1 MGIRTKKVG
10 ITGKYAT
17 RYGQK
22 LRKQVKAIEILQ
34 RVRSICPFCGKKSI
48 KRQAAGIWKCRG
60 CRRAIAG
67 GAWEFVTTAAT
78 TAKTTINRLKKNLES
93 RKKPEIENEEEQEEE
108 QKKQNKKEKG
118 EKKEKKG
125 KKDENV
131 NVYEDISSIDIKE
144 EFQGKLGFSP
154 IIKEVAFL
162 K

>member
-1 MGIRTKKVG
+1 MGIRTKTVG
-10 ITGKYAT
+10 IPGKYAT

-34 RVRSICPFCGKKSI
+34 RVKSICPFCGKKSI
-48 KRQAAGIWKCRG
+48 RREAAGIWKCRG

-93 RKKPEIENEEEQEEE
+93 RKKPELEREEDEEEEDQK
-108 QKKQNKKEKG
+108 QKKGQKEKG

-125 KKDENV
+125 KKENK
-131 NVYEDISSIDIKE
+131 DKDKDKKKE
-144 EFQGKLGFSP
+144 GKKAP
-154 IIKEVAFL
+154 K
-162 K
+162 KK

>member
-93 RKKPEIENEEEQEEE
+93 RKKPELENEEEDEEE
-108 QKKQNKKEKG
+108 QKTQKKGQKEKG
-118 EKKEKKG
+118 KKKDKKG
-125 KKDENV
+125 KKENKQ
-131 NVYEDISSIDIKE
+131 NKE
-144 EFQGKLGFSP
+144 KPKKEGKPKAG
-154 IIKEVAFL
+154 K
-162 K
+162 KK

>member
-93 RKKPEIENEEEQEEE
+93 RKKPELENEEEDEEE
-108 QKKQNKKEKG
+108 QKTQKKGQKEKG
-118 EKKEKKG
+118 EKKDKKG
-125 KKDENV
+125 KKVNKEN
-131 NVYEDISSIDIKE
+131 KE
-144 EFQGKLGFSP
+144 KPKKEGKPKAG
-154 IIKEVAFL
+154 K
-162 K
+162 KK

>member
-93 RKKPEIENEEEQEEE
+93 RKKPEIENEEEEEEE

-125 KKDENV
+125 KKEN
-131 NVYEDISSIDIKE
+131 KE
-144 EFQGKLGFSP
+144 NKDKPKKEGRAKAGK
-154 IIKEVAFL
+154 K

>member
-1 MGIRTKKVG
+1 MENRTRKVG
-10 ITGKYAT
+10 ITGKYGT

-34 RVRSICPFCGKKSI
+34 RVKSICPFCGKKAI

-93 RKKPEIENEEEQEEE
+93 RKKPELEREEDEEEDQK
-108 QKKQNKKEKG
+108 QKKGQKEKG

-125 KKDENV
+125 KKENK
-131 NVYEDISSIDIKE
+131 DKDKDKKKE
-144 EFQGKLGFSP
+144 GKKAP
-154 IIKEVAFL
+154 K
-162 K
+162 KK

>member
-93 RKKPEIENEEEQEEE
+93 RKKPEIENEEEEEEE

-125 KKDENV
+125 KKENKDKD
-131 NVYEDISSIDIKE
+131 NKPKKE
-144 EFQGKLGFSP
+144 GKAKAP
-154 IIKEVAFL
+154 K
-162 K
+162 KK

>member
-34 RVRSICPFCGKKSI
+34 RVKSICPFCGKKSI
-48 KRQAAGIWKCRG
+48 RREAAGIWKCRG

-93 RKKPEIENEEEQEEE
+93 RKKPEKEIDEDEEEEEQ
-108 QKKQNKKEKG
+108 QTKQGKKDKG

-125 KKDENV
+125 KKENKDKD
-131 NVYEDISSIDIKE
+131 NKPKKE
-144 EFQGKLGFSP
+144 GKSKAP
-154 IIKEVAFL
+154 K
-162 K
+162 KK

>member
-34 RVRSICPFCGKKSI
+34 RVKSICPFCGKKSI
-48 KRQAAGIWKCRG
+48 RREAAGIWKCRG

-93 RKKPEIENEEEQEEE
+93 RKKPEKEREEDEEEKEEK
-108 QKKQNKKEKG
+108 QKKGQKDKG

-125 KKDENV
+125 KKENKD
-131 NVYEDISSIDIKE
+131 NKDKGKKE
-144 EFQGKLGFSP
+144 GNKKAP
-154 IIKEVAFL
+154 K
-162 K
+162 KK

>member
-34 RVRSICPFCGKKSI
+34 RVKSICPFCGKKSI

-93 RKKPEIENEEEQEEE
+93 RKKPEKEREEDEEEKEEK
-108 QKKQNKKEKG
+108 QKKGQKDKG

-125 KKDENV
+125 KKENKD
-131 NVYEDISSIDIKE
+131 NKDKGKKE
-144 EFQGKLGFSP
+144 GNKKAP
-154 IIKEVAFL
+154 K
-162 K
+162 KK

>member
-125 KKDENV
+125 KKEN
-131 NVYEDISSIDIKE
+131 KE
-144 EFQGKLGFSP
+144 NKDNKKKEGKAKGGN
-154 IIKEVAFL
+154 K

>member
-93 RKKPEIENEEEQEEE
+93 RKKPELQNEEVDEEE
-108 QKKQNKKEKG
+108 QKTQKKGQKEK
-118 EKKEKKG
+118 EKKKIKKEKKKINKI
-125 KKDENV
+125 KKSLKKKENL
-131 NVYEDISSIDIKE
+131 
-144 EFQGKLGFSP
+144 KLEKRNKLNMSNF
-154 IIKEVAFL
+154 
-162 K
+162 

>member
-1 MGIRTKKVG
+1 MGIRAKKVG

-22 LRKQVKAIEILQ
+22 LRKQVKSIEILQ
-34 RVRSICPFCGKKSI
+34 RVKSICPFCGKKSI
-48 KRQAAGIWKCRG
+48 RREAAGIWKCRG

-93 RKKPEIENEEEQEEE
+93 RKKPEKEIDEDEEEE
-108 QKKQNKKEKG
+108 QKPKKGQKDKE

-125 KKDENV
+125 KKENKDKD
-131 NVYEDISSIDIKE
+131 NKPKKE
-144 EFQGKLGFSP
+144 GKSKAP
-154 IIKEVAFL
+154 K
-162 K
+162 KK

>member
-34 RVRSICPFCGKKSI
+34 RVKSICPFCGKKSI
-48 KRQAAGIWKCRG
+48 RREAAGIWKCRG

-93 RKKPEIENEEEQEEE
+93 RKKPEKEIDEDEEEEEQ
-108 QKKQNKKEKG
+108 QQTKQGKKDKG

-125 KKDENV
+125 KKENKDKD
-131 NVYEDISSIDIKE
+131 NKPKKE
-144 EFQGKLGFSP
+144 GKAKAP
-154 IIKEVAFL
+154 K
-162 K
+162 KK

>member
-93 RKKPEIENEEEQEEE
+93 RKKPELENEEEDEEE
-108 QKKQNKKEKG
+108 QKTQKKGQKEKG

-125 KKDENV
+125 KKENKD
-131 NVYEDISSIDIKE
+131 NKE
-144 EFQGKLGFSP
+144 KDKPKKEGKAKGG
-154 IIKEVAFL
+154 K
-162 K
+162 KK

>member
-1 MGIRTKKVG
+1 MENRTKKVG

-48 KRQAAGIWKCRG
+48 RREAAGIWKCRG

-93 RKKPEIENEEEQEEE
+93 RKKPELEREEDEEEVAKV
-108 QKKQNKKEKG
+108 KKQSKKEKG
-118 EKKEKKG
+118 EKGEKGDKKDKKQNKEKEKEKSKKEGKAKGG
-125 KKDENV
+125 KK
-131 NVYEDISSIDIKE
+131 K
-144 EFQGKLGFSP
+144 
-154 IIKEVAFL
+154 
-162 K
+162 

>member
-93 RKKPEIENEEEQEEE
+93 RKKPEIENEEEKEEE

-125 KKDENV
+125 KKEN
-131 NVYEDISSIDIKE
+131 KE
-144 EFQGKLGFSP
+144 NKDNKKKEGKAKGG
-154 IIKEVAFL
+154 K
-162 K
+162 KK

>member
-22 LRKQVKAIEILQ
+22 LRKQVKSIEILQ

-48 KRQAAGIWKCRG
+48 RREAAGIWKCRG

-93 RKKPEIENEEEQEEE
+93 RKKPELENEEEDEEE
-108 QKKQNKKEKG
+108 QKTQKKGQKEKG
-118 EKKEKKG
+118 EKKDKKG
-125 KKDENV
+125 KKDNKEN
-131 NVYEDISSIDIKE
+131 KE
-144 EFQGKLGFSP
+144 KPKKEGKAKAG
-154 IIKEVAFL
+154 K
-162 K
+162 KK

>member
-1 MGIRTKKVG
+1 MENRTRKVG
-10 ITGKYAT
+10 ITGKYGT

-34 RVRSICPFCGKKSI
+34 RTKSICPFCGKKSI
-48 KRQAAGIWKCRG
+48 KREAAGIWKCRG

-93 RKKPEIENEEEQEEE
+93 RKKPEAERDEDEEEEEKGKKQKQGKGE
-108 QKKQNKKEKG
+108 KGDKKEKKQNKEKEK
-118 EKKEKKG
+118 EKEKEKPKKEKEG
-125 KKDENV
+125 KKG
-131 NVYEDISSIDIKE
+131 
-144 EFQGKLGFSP
+144 GK
-154 IIKEVAFL
+154 K

>member
-78 TAKTTINRLKKNLES
+78 TAKTTINRLKKNIES
-93 RKKPEIENEEEQEEE
+93 RKKPELENEEEDEEE
-108 QKKQNKKEKG
+108 QKTQKKGQKEKG
-118 EKKEKKG
+118 EKKDKKG
-125 KKDENV
+125 KKENKQ
-131 NVYEDISSIDIKE
+131 NKEKPKKEGKQKIK
-144 EFQGKLGFSP
+144 K
-154 IIKEVAFL
+154 K

>member
-1 MGIRTKKVG
+1 MVIRTKKVG

-22 LRKQVKAIEILQ
+22 LRKQVKSIEILQ

-48 KRQAAGIWKCRG
+48 RREAAGIWKCRG

-93 RKKPEIENEEEQEEE
+93 RKKPEKEMDEEEEEE
-108 QKKQNKKEKG
+108 QKQKKGQKEKT

-125 KKDENV
+125 KKENK
-131 NVYEDISSIDIKE
+131 EKEKSKKE
-144 EFQGKLGFSP
+144 EKAKP
-154 IIKEVAFL
+154 AK
-162 K
+162 KK

>member
-34 RVRSICPFCGKKSI
+34 RVKSICPFCGKKSI
-48 KRQAAGIWKCRG
+48 RREAAGIWKCRG

-93 RKKPEIENEEEQEEE
+93 RKKPEKERDEEEEEE
-108 QKKQNKKEKG
+108 QKQKKQKDKG

-125 KKDENV
+125 KKENK
-131 NVYEDISSIDIKE
+131 DKDKE
-144 EFQGKLGFSP
+144 KTKKEGKTKAPKKKINL
-154 IIKEVAFL
+154 
-162 K
+162 

>member
-22 LRKQVKAIEILQ
+22 LRKQVKSIEILQ
-34 RVRSICPFCGKKSI
+34 RVKSICPFCGKKSI
-48 KRQAAGIWKCRG
+48 RREAAGIWKCRG

-93 RKKPEIENEEEQEEE
+93 RKKPEKEIDEEEEEEEQ
-108 QKKQNKKEKG
+108 QTKQGKKDKG
-118 EKKEKKG
+118 GKKEKKG
-125 KKDENV
+125 KKENKD
-131 NVYEDISSIDIKE
+131 NKPKKE
-144 EFQGKLGFSP
+144 GKAKAP
-154 IIKEVAFL
+154 K
-162 K
+162 KK

>member
-22 LRKQVKAIEILQ
+22 LRKQVKSIEILQ
-34 RVRSICPFCGKKSI
+34 RVKSICPFCGKKSI
-48 KRQAAGIWKCRG
+48 RREAAGIWKCRG

-93 RKKPEIENEEEQEEE
+93 RKKPEKEIDEDEEEEEQ
-108 QKKQNKKEKG
+108 QPKEKKG
-118 EKKEKKG
+118 QKAEKKEKKG
-125 KKDENV
+125 KKENKD
-131 NVYEDISSIDIKE
+131 NKE
-144 EFQGKLGFSP
+144 KPKKEAKGNKGK
-154 IIKEVAFL
+154 K